1 MKSPKKMKSLLL
13 FLSLWVAVP
22 ASAQNPKE
30 SPEAKTKAAAKAESL
45 ASSRPNLIFLLTDD
59 QRDNSIGAMGHPFV
73 QTPHLDG
80 LMRDSVRF
88 RNTYIATPVCSP
100 SRVSYFTGMS
110 ERVHGVGFSS
120 SYSLTEEQWERSYPA
135 LLQKAGYHTGFV
147 GKFGVEYYTFKGS
160 ADEKFDFYYGHDGW
174 TKFFPKDHQSP
185 STLPYHEAEEDIIT
199 PIMGGGITAFLD
211 QVPGDR
217 PFSLSVSFNVPHGSQ
232 TTSMHDDYSGW
243 HSMTRPANENPKLQ
257 GHPYYDTLYRDLTIP
272 IPAATATDPHRLI
285 PRFILDHEKGRNKT
299 YAYNYT
305 RETCR
310 EHHIRY
316 AQVISGLD
324 HVIGG
329 LLAQLEERELDRNTV
344 IIFTSD
350 HGLIM
355 GEYGMGG
362 KELLLD
368 LSAKIPCIV
377 HDPRAPQELRGRELD
392 HLVSSLDLTRTM
404 LDYAGVEALE
414 FMEGRSLRPLL
425 EGRETEW
432 RDELFLES
440 LFTMRD
446 NPFQEGIRTERWKYI
461 RMYDGV
467 MPFKENDVDFADRP
481 AEFELLFDHQSDPD
495 EQTNLAADPAHAE
508 ILAELREKTAA
519 QSVALNARREAFKKA
534 VPTAERATPA
544 KAGKAKGK
552 GKK

>member
-1 MKSPKKMKSLLL
+1 MKSVLTTFLALVWLL
-13 FLSLWVAVP
+13 FPDGSLRA
-22 ASAQNPKE
+22 
-30 SPEAKTKAAAKAESL
+30 EA
-45 ASSRPNLIFLLTDD
+45 RPNLIFLLTDD
-59 QRDNSIGAMGHPFV
+59 QRDNTLGAMGHPFV

-120 SYSLTEEQWERSYPA
+120 SYQVTEEQWERSYPS
-135 LLQKAGYHTGFV
+135 LLRKAGYHTGFV
-147 GKFGVEYYTFKGS
+147 GKFGVEYYTFKVRV
-160 ADEKFDFYYGHDGW
+160 AEKFDFWWGHDGW
-174 TKFFPKDHQSP
+174 TKFFPKDHQSA
-185 STLPYHEAEEDIIT
+185 STLPYHDAKEDIIT
-199 PIMGGGITAFLD
+199 PIMGEAMTAFLD

-232 TTSMHDDYSGW
+232 TTSMYPDYPEW
-243 HSMTRPANENPKLQ
+243 HQMTRPANENPKLK
-257 GHPYYDTLYRDLTIP
+257 GHPYYDTLYRDISVP
-272 IPAATATDPHRLI
+272 IPGETAGDPYKLI
-285 PRFILDHEKGRNKT
+285 PRFILDQAKGRNRT
-299 YAYNYT
+299 YAYNYD
-305 RETCR
+305 RESCL
-310 EHHIRY
+310 EQHIRY
-316 AQVISGLD
+316 YQTITGLD

-329 LLAQLEERELDRNTV
+329 LLRQLKERGLDRNTV
-344 IIFTSD
+344 ILFASD

-368 LSAKIPCIV
+368 LSSKIPCIV
-377 HDPRAPQELRGRELD
+377 HDPGIAPELRGRELD
-392 HLVSSLDLTRTM
+392 HLVSSIDLTRTM
-404 LDYAGVEALE
+404 LDYAGVEAPG
-414 FMEGRSLRPLL
+414 FMEGRSLRPLV

-432 RDELFLES
+432 REELFLES

-467 MPFKENDVDFADRP
+467 MPFRESDVDFADRP
-481 AEFELLFDHQSDPD
+481 AEFELLFDLESDPN
-495 EQTNLAADPAHAE
+495 EQTNLASVPAHAD

-519 QSVALNARREAFKKA
+519 QSIALNARREAFKA
-534 VPTAERATPA
+534 EVPTKGRGSSLKP
-544 KAGKAKGK
+544 GKAKP
-552 GKK
+552 KK